1 MTMTHSRIGRR
12 SGMRIAVAAATLS
25 AAVLAPIGSLVHAE
39 TGTWQPFEE
48 ADRSRRAAR
57 PAQPPQAGPPP
68 LSAMNGQVPAWNT
81 PPGPPAVPGPPSFPA
96 QSGGGPQWQPPASPP
111 APRGAGTERVE
122 LAPLPGQPAPA
133 AAAVPAVQRQPPAA
147 AATAVGTLWTG
158 LSMGELEEL
167 LAGLDVP
174 PRSPAL
180 GRLWLRLLNEPSDGA
195 ALPAG
200 RLMLVQSEG
209 LWRSGLVA
217 AMTERLAAIPDQDDA
232 VVAALKARA
241 ALATGDTAA
250 ACTQK
255 SGLAAQTSTLPKA
268 LRGELAAL
276 SAYCAVA
283 DGDAAA
289 VALAAALARDDEAM
303 PAFTLA
309 LLEAHAAGGRQGLR
323 NLQPPR
329 RLGIIDHMLLQ
340 ALGPVEPA
348 MVIDRAE
355 PALLA
360 MLARP
365 GAADVRMRLSAAER
379 AAGLGII
386 TPQQLSALWRGLPDT
401 PADPLFR
408 KANLARAIGLEQTP
422 VRRAQGVRTLLDE
435 ARRSGLYLAA
445 AHAISV
451 SMTDGHDAADLG
463 PFAETAVEVA
473 LVADD
478 VQRARA
484 LAAAAPQLA
493 HWQVLADL
501 LDGKRIGELGLAR
514 LEDMSR
520 RGRLSTDA
528 LHRIAAVLDA
538 LDVQVPLALWDAASR
553 APQPNSGHL
562 PETGVLPRLDE
573 AARRREQ
580 GRTALLVLR
589 TLGPGGADGAHILAL
604 GDSLRAL
611 RRAGLDQ
618 DARGIAFEALV
629 SVWPRAG

>member
-1 MTMTHSRIGRR
+1 MTRNRTGRR
-12 SGMRIAVAAATLS
+12 SGILGAVAAATFAS
-25 AAVLAPIGSLVHAE
+25 AVLAPMGALVKAE
-39 TGTWQPFEE
+39 SGTWQPFEE
-48 ADRSRRAAR
+48 ADRNRRAAR

-68 LSAMNGQVPAWNT
+68 LPAMNGQIPAWNT
-81 PPGPPAVPGPPSFPA
+81 PPGPPTVPGAPSFPA
-96 QSGGGPQWQPPASPP
+96 QAGSGPQWQPPAAPP
-111 APRGAGTERVE
+111 APRGGSIERVE
-122 LAPLPGQPAPA
+122 LVPLPGQPAPA
-133 AAAVPAVQRQPPAA
+133 AAGVPAVLRQPPSPS
-147 AATAVGTLWTG
+147 ATAVGTLWTG

-180 GRLWLRLLNEPSDGA
+180 GKLWLRLLNEPSDGA
-195 ALPAG
+195 ALPAE
-200 RLMLVQSEG
+200 RLVLVQSEG

-217 AMTERLAAIPDQDDA
+217 VMAERLAALPDQDDP

-241 ALATGDTAA
+241 ALANGDAAA
-250 ACTQK
+250 ACAQK
-255 SGLAAQTSTLPKA
+255 SGLAAQAATLPKA

-303 PAFTLA
+303 PPFTLA
-309 LLEAHAAGGRQGLR
+309 LLEAHAAGGRQALR

-329 RLGIIDHMLLQ
+329 QLGIIDYTLLQ

-348 MVIDRAE
+348 MVLDRAE

-360 MLARP
+360 VLARP
-365 GAADVRMRLSAAER
+365 ATADVRMRLSAGER

-408 KANLARAIGLEQTP
+408 RANLARAIGLEQTP
-422 VRRAQGVRTLLDE
+422 VRRAQGVRTLLND
-435 ARRSGLYLAA
+435 ARRSGLYLTAA
-445 AHAISV
+445 RAV
-451 SMTDGHDAADLG
+451 SASLAEGLEAGDLG
-463 PFAETAVEVA
+463 PFAETAIEVA
-473 LVADD
+473 LAGGDT
-478 VQRARA
+478 QRARA

-493 HWQVLADL
+493 HWLVLADL
-501 LDGKRIGELGLAR
+501 LDGARIGELGLAR

-538 LDVQVPLALWDAASR
+538 LDVQVPIPLWDAASR
-553 APQPNSGHL
+553 APQPTSGHL

-573 AARRREQ
+573 AARKREQ
-580 GRTALLVLR
+580 GRAALLVLR
-589 TLGPGGADGAHILAL
+589 TLGPGGADGAHIIAL

-611 RRAGLDQ
+611 RRAGLDP
-618 DARGIAFEALV
+618 DARALGFEALL